1 MKILKIA
8 VDDHV
13 MKRLIR
19 MIEDNFDH
27 YGYKVW
33 EEEE

>member
-8 VDDHV
+8 VDDHA
-13 MKRLIR
+13 MRKLIC

-33 EEEE
+33 SGEE